1 MSFVVPRHS
10 SHIQHPIITAPC
22 ADAECCTGNGI
33 TGCTGQCGPFGQ
45 LYHFP
50 CDILHPH
57 PARAMRPTDVTPSI
71 IRFDPN
77 DAGVSYIASEY
88 VFEVPCEE
96 GASWPG
102 SITWPNCI
110 VERCM
115 GTSQPSITNFTS
127 TDNGNVKVGEK
138 VNYQCNVNTH
148 PGQVQCFYSFIVHIN
163 IIPPLT
169 GTWCI

>member
-1 MSFVVPRHS
+1 MQPIKHTISTGWGCRMSDRNWNNWP
-10 SHIQHPIITAPC
+10 
-22 ADAECCTGNGI
+22 NGPNVLH
-33 TGCTGQCGPFGQ
+33 CGLLF
-45 LYHFP
+45 HFP